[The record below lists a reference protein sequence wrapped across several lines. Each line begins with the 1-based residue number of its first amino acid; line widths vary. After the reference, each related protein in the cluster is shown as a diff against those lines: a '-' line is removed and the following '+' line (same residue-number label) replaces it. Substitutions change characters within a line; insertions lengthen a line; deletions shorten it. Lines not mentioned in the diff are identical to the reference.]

1 VRKDTERSLRIQWRL
16 NLRHNTSI
24 HEEEQL
30 PSNQKKKKNETGMD
44 QPTPYVGNAEK
55 YNEENVVSSEITCM
69 PSKRTAYI

>member
-1 VRKDTERSLRIQWRL
+1 MEIKPQAQHFNSRRRTIAKQS
-16 NLRHNTSI
+16 
-24 HEEEQL
+24 
-30 PSNQKKKKNETGMD
+30 KKKKNETGMD